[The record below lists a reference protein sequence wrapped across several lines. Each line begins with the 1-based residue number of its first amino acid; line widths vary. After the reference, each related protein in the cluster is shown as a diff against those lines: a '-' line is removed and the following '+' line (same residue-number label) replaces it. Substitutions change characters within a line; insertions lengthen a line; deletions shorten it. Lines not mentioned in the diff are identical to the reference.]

1 MPFFTYVYCC
11 SFCPVLLFI
20 LFFLPSH
27 PYQSVFV
34 FRTFYHHLFCSL
46 SFFLSYTVLFHSF
59 HICPSFHLLCCHLL
73 FLLLFFSLHLCSFF
87 FIITSPLLSLFP
99 FFPYFI
105 CLFHCSPSLF
115 PLHSSFLVPSFLLFS
130 SCHSLLPFCLLF
142 LFTLLIVTY
151 VVSSILPCLTFCLFP
166 FVFLYS
172 CPPSPSL
179 SQFYYFFHLPF
190 LPFLLFLPV
199 HTFTS
204 SFDFDLPSFFPSF
217 LLLFFSFFFTF
228 TYIIP

>member
-1 MPFFTYVYCC
+1 MPFFPYVYCC

-87 FIITSPLLSLFP
+87 YHHFAFAQFVSLLSLFYLFISLLSLSLPPP
-99 FFPYFI
+99 FFLS
-105 CLFHCSPSLF
+105 C
-115 PLHSSFLVPSFLLFS
+115 SFLPSFLFLSFIAS
-130 SCHSLLPFCLLF
+130 FLPLIPLHFVNCHVCCFF
-142 LFTLLIVTY
+142 H
-151 VVSSILPCLTFCLFP
+151 
-166 FVFLYS
+166 
-172 CPPSPSL
+172 PSL
-179 SQFYYFFHLPF
+179 SYFLSFSFCFPLLMSSFSF
-190 LPFLLFLPV
+190 LITVLLFLP
-199 HTFTS
+199 S
-204 SFDFDLPSFFPSF
+204 PLPSISF
-217 LLLFFSFFFTF
+217 IFTCPHLHL
-228 TYIIP
+228 II